1 MIQFKIKL
9 FNNFIKVLLTLFLFI
24 NFAFALN
31 LQKPS
36 TYEDYIDI
44 SNWYMSEKLDGIRA
58 YWDGKELFSKNKNKI
73 FAPSWFTKD
82 FPPFPL
88 DGELWT
94 KRGDFENIQSIVLS
108 QQESKDWENITYNIF
123 EIPNANGNFK
133 TRLDFLENYLKKNPN
148 RYIKIIPQIV
158 CKDKNHLNK
167 FFKELLEKG
176 AEGVIIKNPN
186 LSYETGRTNNSLKV
200 KEFLDDEGKVIA
212 HNFNKDGSFKS
223 LKIELKNKTIF
234 NLGGGFKKEDRL
246 NPPKIGKFV
255 TFKYY
260 GLTKN
265 GKPKFASFLRVR
277 EVE

>member
-1 MIQFKIKL
+1 M
-9 FNNFIKVLLTLFLFI
+9 KVLLTLFLFI

-108 QQESKDWENITYNIF
+108 QQESQNWESVTYNIF
-123 EIPNANGNFK
+123 EVPNVNGDFINRLNF
-133 TRLDFLENYLKKNPN
+133 LQNYLKKNPSI
-148 RYIKIIPQIV
+148 YIKIIPQIV
-158 CKDKNHLNK
+158 CTDKNHLNK
-167 FFKELLEKG
+167 FLKELLENG
-176 AEGVIIKNPN
+176 AEGVIIKNSN
-186 LSYETGRTNNSLKV
+186 LSYETGRTTNSLKV

-223 LKIELKNKTIF
+223 LKIELKNKTVF

-246 NPPKIGKFV
+246 NPPKIGQFV

>member
-1 MIQFKIKL
+1 M
-9 FNNFIKVLLTLFLFI
+9 KVLLTLFLFI

-36 TYEDYIDI
+36 TYEDSIDI

-167 FFKELLEKG
+167 FLKELLKNG

-186 LSYETGRTNNSLKV
+186 LSYEAGRTNNSLKV

-223 LKIELKNKTIF
+223 LKIELKNKTVF

-246 NPPKIGKFV
+246 NPPKIGQFV

>member
-36 TYEDYIDI
+36 NYKDSIDI

-58 YWDGKELFSKNKNKI
+58 YWDGKELFTKNRNKI

-108 QQESKDWENITYNIF
+108 QQESQNWESVTYNIF
-123 EIPNANGNFK
+123 EVPNENGNFQ
-133 TRLDFLENYLKKNPN
+133 TRLDFLEDYLKKSPN
-148 RYIKIIPQIV
+148 KYIKIIPQIV
-158 CKDKNHLNK
+158 CKDKNHLNN
-167 FFKELLEKG
+167 FLQELLKNG
-176 AEGVIIKNPN
+176 AEGVIIKNPD
-186 LSYETGRTNNSLKV
+186 LDCESGRTKNSLKV
-200 KEFLDDEGKVIA
+200 KEFFDDEALVID
-212 HNFNKDGSFKS
+212 HNFNSDGSFKS
-223 LKIELKNKTIF
+223 LKVKLKNGVIF

-246 NPPKIGKFV
+246 NPPKIGSNI

-260 GLTKN
+260 GFTKN

>member
-1 MIQFKIKL
+1 M
-9 FNNFIKVLLTLFLFI
+9 KVLLTLFLFI

-133 TRLDFLENYLKKNPN
+133 TRLHFLENYLKKNPN

-167 FFKELLEKG
+167 FLKELLENG

-223 LKIELKNKTIF
+223 LKIELKNKTVF

>member
-1 MIQFKIKL
+1 MLQFKIKL
-9 FNNFIKVLLTLFLFI
+9 FSNFMKVLLTLFLFI
-24 NFAFALN
+24 NFTFALN

-36 TYEDYIDI
+36 TYEDSIDV

-108 QQESKDWENITYNIF
+108 KQESKDWENITYNIF

-167 FFKELLEKG
+167 FLKELLENG

-223 LKIELKNKTIF
+223 LKIELKNKTVF

-246 NPPKIGKFV
+246 NPPKIGQFV

>member
-1 MIQFKIKL
+1 M
-9 FNNFIKVLLTLFLFI
+9 KVLLTLFLFI

-36 TYEDYIDI
+36 TYEDSIDI

-108 QQESKDWENITYNIF
+108 KQESKDWENITYNIF

-133 TRLDFLENYLKKNPN
+133 TRLHFLENYLKKNPN

-167 FFKELLEKG
+167 FLKELLKNG

-246 NPPKIGKFV
+246 NPPKIGQFV

>member
-9 FNNFIKVLLTLFLFI
+9 FNNFMKVLLTLFLFI
-24 NFAFALN
+24 NFTFALN

-36 TYEDYIDI
+36 NYKDSIDI

-167 FFKELLEKG
+167 FLKELLENG

>member
-24 NFAFALN
+24 NFAFAFN

-36 TYEDYIDI
+36 NYKDSIDI

-108 QQESKDWENITYNIF
+108 KQESKDWENITYNIF

-148 RYIKIIPQIV
+148 KYIKIIPQIV

-167 FFKELLEKG
+167 FLKELLENG

-200 KEFLDDEGKVIA
+200 KEFLDDEGKVIG

-223 LKIELKNKTIF
+223 LKIELKNKIIF

-246 NPPKIGKFV
+246 NPPKIGEFV

-260 GLTKN
+260 GFTKN

>member
-1 MIQFKIKL
+1 MLQFKIKL
-9 FNNFIKVLLTLFLFI
+9 FSNFIKVLLTLFLFI
-24 NFAFALN
+24 NFTFALN

-36 TYEDYIDI
+36 TYEDSIDV

-167 FFKELLEKG
+167 FLKELLKNG

-246 NPPKIGKFV
+246 NPPKIGQFV

>member
-1 MIQFKIKL
+1 MRILSIMLLL
-9 FNNFIKVLLTLFLFI
+9 FTLSFCFD
-24 NFAFALN
+24 

-36 TYEDYIDI
+36 NYEKNIDI
-44 SNWYMSEKLDGIRA
+44 NGWFMSEKLDGIRA
-58 YWDGKELFSKNKNKI
+58 YWDWKELFTRNKNKI
-73 FAPSWFTKD
+73 FAPAWFTKD
-82 FPPFPL
+82 FPPFEL

-94 KRGDFENIQSIVLS
+94 RRGDFENIQSIVLS
-108 QQESKDWENITYNIF
+108 QHESEYWKNITYNIF
-123 EIPNANGNFK
+123 EIPNVNGNFQ
-133 TRLDFLENYLKKNPN
+133 TRLDFLEDYLKKSPN

-167 FFKELLEKG
+167 FLNELLENG

-186 LSYETGRTNNSLKV
+186 LSYETGRTKNSLKV
-200 KEFLDDEGKVIA
+200 KDFLDDEGKVIA

-223 LKIELKNKTIF
+223 LKIELKNKTVF

-246 NPPKIGKFV
+246 NPPKIGQFV

>member
-9 FNNFIKVLLTLFLFI
+9 FKNFIKVLLTLFLFI
-24 NFAFALN
+24 NFAFAFN

-36 TYEDYIDI
+36 NYKDSIDI

-108 QQESKDWENITYNIF
+108 KQESKDWENLTYNIF

-167 FFKELLEKG
+167 FLKELLKNG

-200 KEFLDDEGKVIA
+200 KEFLDDEGKVIG

-223 LKIELKNKTIF
+223 LKIELKNKTVF

>member
-1 MIQFKIKL
+1 M
-9 FNNFIKVLLTLFLFI
+9 KVLLTLFLFI

-36 TYEDYIDI
+36 TYEDSIDI

-133 TRLDFLENYLKKNPN
+133 TRLHFLENYLKKNPN
-148 RYIKIIPQIV
+148 RYIKIIPQIF

-167 FFKELLEKG
+167 FLKELLENG

-223 LKIELKNKTIF
+223 LKIELKNKTVF

-246 NPPKIGKFV
+246 NPPKIGQFV

>member
-9 FNNFIKVLLTLFLFI
+9 FKNFIKVLLTLFLFI
-24 NFAFALN
+24 NFAFAFN

-36 TYEDYIDI
+36 TYEDSIDI

-58 YWDGKELFSKNKNKI
+58 YWDGKELFTKNRNKI

-123 EIPNANGNFK
+123 EVPNANGDFQN
-133 TRLDFLENYLKKNPN
+133 RLNFLENYLKKNPN

-167 FFKELLEKG
+167 FLKELLENG

-186 LSYETGRTNNSLKV
+186 LSYEAGRTNNSLKV
-200 KEFLDDEGKVIA
+200 KEYLDDEGKVIA

-223 LKIELKNKTIF
+223 LKIELKNKTVF

-246 NPPKIGKFV
+246 NPPKIGQFV

>member
-1 MIQFKIKL
+1 LL
-9 FNNFIKVLLTLFLFI
+9 FHG
-24 NFAFALN
+24 
-31 LQKPS
+31 Q
-36 TYEDYIDI
+36 
-44 SNWYMSEKLDGIRA
+44 

-123 EIPNANGNFK
+123 EIPNVNGNFK

-167 FFKELLEKG
+167 FLKELLENG

-223 LKIELKNKTIF
+223 LKIELKNKTVF

-246 NPPKIGKFV
+246 NPPKIGQFV

>member
-1 MIQFKIKL
+1 MLQFKIKL
-9 FNNFIKVLLTLFLFI
+9 FNNFIYVLLTLFLLI

-36 TYEDYIDI
+36 TYEDSIDI

-108 QQESKDWENITYNIF
+108 QQESQNWESVTYNIF
-123 EIPNANGNFK
+123 EVPNANGDFK
-133 TRLDFLENYLKKNPN
+133 TRVDFLENYLKKNPN

-167 FFKELLEKG
+167 FLKELLENG

-223 LKIELKNKTIF
+223 LKIELKNKTVF

-246 NPPKIGKFV
+246 NPPKIGQFV

>member
-36 TYEDYIDI
+36 NYEDSIDI

-108 QQESKDWENITYNIF
+108 KQESKDWENITYNIF

-167 FFKELLEKG
+167 FLKELLENG

-223 LKIELKNKTIF
+223 LKIELKNKTVF

-246 NPPKIGKFV
+246 NPPKVGKFV

>member
-1 MIQFKIKL
+1 MLQFKIKL

-36 TYEDYIDI
+36 NYEDSIDI

-123 EIPNANGNFK
+123 EIPNVNGNFQ

-167 FFKELLEKG
+167 FLQELLKNG

-223 LKIELKNKTIF
+223 LKIELKNKTVF

-246 NPPKIGKFV
+246 NPPKIGEFV